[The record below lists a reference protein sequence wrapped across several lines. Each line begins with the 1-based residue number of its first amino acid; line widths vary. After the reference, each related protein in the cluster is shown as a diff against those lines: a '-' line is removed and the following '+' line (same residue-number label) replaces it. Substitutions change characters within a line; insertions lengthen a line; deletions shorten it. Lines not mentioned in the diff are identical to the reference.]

1 MAFIIDD
8 LLLGPPLFIL
18 KKIRDTAYQE
28 MYNLGEIN
36 KKIKGNRMLYESGEI
51 SKEEY
56 EEENVHLMELRRKAL
71 EVRGMIVEE

>member
-1 MAFIIDD
+1 MVFIIDD

-28 MYNLGEIN
+28 MYNLDEIN
-36 KKIKGNRMLYESGEI
+36 KKIKENRMLYESGEI
-51 SKEEY
+51 PREEY